1 MTKLNLGAG
10 PHQLEGFD
18 NLDATNG
25 WRFEDGLGDYADG
38 SIAGI
43 SVSHAAMYVP
53 LSKWPFVFREFAR
66 VLEAPGGIVRITED
80 DTENEASERF
90 GGWHDAVTLTS
101 PKLVATHLRKA
112 KLVVQDVS
120 ASTSMFEDGS
130 LIQAWH
136 GAPPKVFFIEGRKL
150 AA

>member
-1 MTKLNLGAG
+1 MTKLNLGCG
-10 PHQLEGFD
+10 PHLLDGFD
-18 NLDATNG
+18 NLDAANG

-38 SIAGI
+38 SVAGI
-43 SVSHAAMYVP
+43 TISHSLMYVP
-53 LSKWPFVFREFAR
+53 ASKWATTFKELAR
-66 VLEAPGGIVRITED
+66 VLEPAGIVRITED

-101 PKLVATHLRKA
+101 PQLVKSHLRKA
-112 KLVVQDVS
+112 KLVIMEVDS
-120 ASTSMFEDGS
+120 TTSMFEDGS

-136 GAPPKVFFIEGRKL
+136 GAPPKVFFCEGRKL